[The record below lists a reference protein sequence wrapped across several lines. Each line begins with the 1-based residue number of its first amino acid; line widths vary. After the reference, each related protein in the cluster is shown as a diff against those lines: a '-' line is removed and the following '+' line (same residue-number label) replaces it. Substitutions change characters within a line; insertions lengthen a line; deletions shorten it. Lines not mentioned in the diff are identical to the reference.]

1 MSNSLF
7 KILVIISASF
17 YHVNKCT
24 TQTQGANN
32 RGEDKE
38 GIWEL
43 VSTIYSILCK
53 PKTALKI
60 KSTNLKAV
68 PVRQKLS
75 PGSDLSYS

>member
-1 MSNSLF
+1 MVHKYLQTSL
-7 KILVIISASF
+7 KTLVIISASF

-43 VSTIYSILCK
+43 SLPYTQFSVK
-53 PKTALKI
+53 PKTALKKI
-60 KSTNLKAV
+60 KSTNLKK
-68 PVRQKLS
+68 QYL
-75 PGSDLSYS
+75 